1 MTFMEARPGSVSPG
15 VPLGREWQQTVYGLC
30 LPPWDRQEDSALRP
44 VTGGGGAEASRGS
57 PLAPG
62 ENRIGA
68 SGRVLIPW
76 TQAGGTGNSS
86 RNSRGLVTSW
96 PRTPPAS
103 CSNLGRDDARPLL
116 RRDHR
121 ISACRFS
128 AKSTP
133 YHGGLRSRAWAF
145 QMGWSQMTESGST
158 ATPQKNVRFTTNM

>member
-1 MTFMEARPGSVSPG
+1 MTFMAARPGSVSPG
-15 VPLGREWQQTVYGLC
+15 VPLGREWA
-30 LPPWDRQEDSALRP
+30 DRLRP
-44 VTGGGGAEASRGS
+44 VSPALGPARRLSAAPCDRGGGTEASRGS
-57 PLAPG
+57 PLAPC

-121 ISACRFS
+121 LSACRGS
-128 AKSTP
+128 AKSTS
-133 YHGGLRSRAWAF
+133 YHGG
-145 QMGWSQMTESGST
+145 
-158 ATPQKNVRFTTNM
+158 TPVQGLGFPDGPVPDDGERL